1 MDSIDK
7 LAIQQLHNDLEA
19 NTAAVK
25 ELVAL
30 LKAQA
35 EHKDEVTG
43 ALPVNISNLEELAQA
58 LVPLIIMLTDRIDQ
72 GVPVTNLSDP
82 VKVEVTNG

>member
-35 EHKDEVTG
+35 EHKDEVIRRG
-43 ALPVNISNLEELAQA
+43 LA
-58 LVPLIIMLTDRIDQ
+58 VML
-72 GVPVTNLSDP
+72 
-82 VKVEVTNG
+82 